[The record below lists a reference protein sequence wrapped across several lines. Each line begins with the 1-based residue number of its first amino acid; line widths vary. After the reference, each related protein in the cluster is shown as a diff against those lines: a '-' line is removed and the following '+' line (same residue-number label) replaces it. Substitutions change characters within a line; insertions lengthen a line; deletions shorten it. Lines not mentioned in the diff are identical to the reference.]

1 MRRVA
6 ILFVCVGLALFAAF
20 GCRKKGE
27 PEKTGAGAKVVAK
40 VCGETITEAEL
51 EQAIQTLPKH
61 QQTEYESVLGRK
73 RFLDQLVGRRLIV
86 CAALKEGLD
95 KDPEIEAHL
104 RELREAL
111 VQQKY
116 FDRMLGAMPKP
127 TEEDL
132 RKYYDVH
139 PDEFR
144 VPARINASY
153 IKCATKAAAEAARH
167 RVVDRGENF
176 GAVAREVTIDKCS
189 QGQNGLLGYFN
200 PAGFI
205 TCIGNRPEFAAKA
218 FELEA
223 DDVGPIFPWDGGWA
237 FIKVHEKTTERIQPY
252 SQARDA
258 IAAHLQPQLTDSLV
272 TAEVE
277 RLRSRLSVQTF
288 LDPDAEFGDKSAE
301 DLMRMATE
309 ASSPLDKV
317 EYYRALLRKYP
328 HHEHADEAQ
337 FMIAFVHSE
346 ELHDFD
352 AARKEYQKVID
363 DYPNSEVR
371 ESAIYMLQNMGH
383 GGPPQ
388 FQEPPSPDTSAPE
401 SAEKPGR

>member
-1 MRRVA
+1 MRRAA
-6 ILFVCVGLALFAAF
+6 ILFVCGGLVLFAAS
-20 GCRKKGE
+20 GCRKKAE
-27 PEKTGAGAKVVAK
+27 PDKNAGAKVVAK
-40 VCGETITEAEL
+40 VCGETITEADL

-61 QQTEYESVLGRK
+61 QQTEYQSVLGRK
-73 RFLDQLVGRRLIV
+73 RFLEKLVGQRLIV
-86 CAALKEGLD
+86 CAALKAGLD
-95 KDPEIEAHL
+95 KDPEIESRL

-116 FDRMLGAMPKP
+116 FDRMLEAMPKP

-132 RKYYDVH
+132 RRYYDAH
-139 PDEFR
+139 PDEYR

-153 IKCATKAAAEAARH
+153 IKCATKAAAEAARR

-176 GAVAREVTIDKCS
+176 GVVAREVTIDKCS
-189 QGQNGLLGYFN
+189 QGQNGLIGYFN

-205 TCIGNRPEFAAKA
+205 NCIGNRPEFAARA

-223 DDVGPIFPWDGGWA
+223 DDVGPIFPWEGGWA
-237 FIKVHEKTTERIQPY
+237 FIKVHEKTTERILPY

-258 IAAHLQPQLTDSLV
+258 IEAHLRPQLTDSLV
-272 TAEVE
+272 TAEE
-277 RLRSRLSVQTF
+277 QRLRSRLSVQTF
-288 LDPDAEFGDKSAE
+288 LDTDAEFAEKSAE
-301 DLMRMATE
+301 ELMRLATE
-309 ASSPLDKV
+309 TTSPIDKI

-337 FMIAFVHSE
+337 FMIAFVYSE

-352 AARKEYQKVID
+352 TARKEYQKVID

-371 ESAIYMLQNMGH
+371 ESAIYMQQNMGH
-383 GGPPQ
+383 GEPPQ
-388 FQEPPSPDTSAPE
+388 FQEQPSPDTSAPQ
-401 SAEKPGR
+401 SAETPGR

>member
-1 MRRVA
+1 MRTA
-6 ILFVCVGLALFAAF
+6 PILFVCGGLVLFAAS
-20 GCRKKGE
+20 GCRKQAE
-27 PEKTGAGAKVVAK
+27 PDKNSSARVVAK
-40 VCGETITEAEL
+40 VCGETITEADL

-61 QQTEYESVLGRK
+61 QQAEYQSVLGRK
-73 RFLDQLVGRRLIV
+73 RFLEKLVGQRLIV
-86 CAALKEGLD
+86 CAGLKEGLD
-95 KDPEIEAHL
+95 KDPEIESRL

-116 FDRMLGAMPKP
+116 FDRMLEAMPKP

-132 RKYYDVH
+132 RRYYDAH
-139 PDEFR
+139 PDEYR

-153 IKCATKAAAEAARH
+153 IKCATKAAAEAAR
-167 RVVDRGENF
+167 RRIVDRGENF
-176 GAVAREVTIDKCS
+176 GEVAREVTIDKCS

-205 TCIGNRPEFAAKA
+205 NCIGNRPEFAAKA

-223 DDVGPIFPWDGGWA
+223 DDVGPIFPWEGGWA

-258 IAAHLQPQLTDSLV
+258 IEAHLRPQLTDSLV
-272 TAEVE
+272 TAEEE

-288 LDPDAEFGDKSAE
+288 LDTDAEFADKSADE
-301 DLMRMATE
+301 LMRLATE
-309 ASSPLDKV
+309 TTTPIDKI
-317 EYYRALLRKYP
+317 EYYRVLLRKYP

-337 FMIAFVHSE
+337 FMIAFVYSE

-352 AARKEYQKVID
+352 TARKEYQKVID

-371 ESAIYMLQNMGH
+371 ESAIYMQQNMGH
-383 GGPPQ
+383 GEPPQ
-388 FQEPPSPDTSAPE
+388 FQEQPSPDTSAPQ
-401 SAEKPGR
+401 SAETPGR